1 MPTHDETSPVGPRAG
16 SVRRPAPAR
25 TRPTGGGGGAA
36 RGGGGA
42 RRPAVPPAGRGRP
55 TAGRS
60 SGGGA
65 GRPPASGGRP
75 PGAGGPPGSGRPP
88 GSGGR
93 PPSGGRPSNGK
104 GRPARTKKQRRRR
117 RLKIG
122 LGVLGG
128 LFVLLGVFI
137 GVVYASTDVP
147 SPDSITNAQTTV
159 VYYADGT
166 TEIARLGDEN
176 RTNVPLDQVSE
187 AAQHAVLAAENRDF
201 YTDPGISA
209 TGIVRAAWNN
219 LTGGSTQGGST
230 ITQQYVKNAIL
241 QNSEQTFSRKF
252 QELFLAIKL
261 DNNYSKEQILEN
273 YLNTIYYGRGA
284 YGIESAANTYFGVP
298 ASQLT
303 AEQAAVLAV
312 LIRSPGAY
320 DPADNP
326 EGNEDR
332 WGLVLDAMV
341 EEGWMSAEDR
351 ALAVYPVALPKV
363 APSLGIPAGPEGL
376 IVSRALDEL
385 RTKGYTDDQLYGG
398 GLKIVT
404 TVDKRSQDIAVAS
417 VAEVMEGQNP
427 EGILREALVAVDP
440 RTGAVQAYYGGPNGT
455 GTDYAIN
462 QRQPGSSVK
471 PYVLATALEE
481 GIGVTARR
489 DGSASKTF
497 PDRPD
502 KPVRN
507 SGGASCPACTLEEA
521 MKRSLNT
528 TYYGLTYELGAE
540 EVRERILAATGMPE
554 TWESGNRLFIGNRTL
569 ADPQSAGVDSGLG
582 IGQYDMRPI
591 DQAVGFGTFASG
603 GIRRDAYFVARVTDS
618 EGTVLLENRGQAGEQ
633 VMDARVANDV
643 SYALREVASYSKRA
657 LAGDRPV
664 ASKTGTVGSS
674 DEENADA
681 WMVGYTPSLS
691 AAVWIGSDAY
701 EPIRDARGRIIYGSG
716 LPGAI
721 WKTFMDGVL
730 EGAPEEKMPTAPTI
744 KGDTG
749 EGVAEPAPE
758 TTTEAAPRTQESTPT
773 TPAPANGGTDTGT
786 GTGQQPPGTGGTGQQ
801 PPGTG
806 GTGQQPPGTG
816 GTGQQPPG
824 TGGTGQQPPGTGGT
838 GQQPPGTGGTGQ
850 QPPVTGGGTQA
861 PEPVTP
867 GNG

>member
-1 MPTHDETSPVGPRAG
+1 M
-16 SVRRPAPAR
+16 
-25 TRPTGGGGGAA
+25 
-36 RGGGGA
+36 
-42 RRPAVPPAGRGRP
+42 
-55 TAGRS
+55 
-60 SGGGA
+60 
-65 GRPPASGGRP
+65 
-75 PGAGGPPGSGRPP
+75 
-88 GSGGR
+88 
-93 PPSGGRPSNGK
+93 
-104 GRPARTKKQRRRR
+104 
-117 RLKIG
+117 
-122 LGVLGG
+122 
-128 LFVLLGVFI
+128 LLGVFI
-137 GVVYASTDVP
+137 GVVYASTEVP

-166 TEIARLGDEN
+166 TEMARLGDEN

-219 LTGGSTQGGST
+219 VTGGSTQGGST

-284 YGIESAANTYFGVP
+284 YGIESAATTYFGVP
-298 ASQLT
+298 AAELT
-303 AEQAAVLAV
+303 AQQAAVLAV

-320 DPADNP
+320 DPETNP
-326 EGNEDR
+326 EGNQDR

-341 EEGWMSAEDR
+341 QEGWLSAEER
-351 ALAVYPVALPKV
+351 AASVYPPALPKA
-363 APSLGIPAGPEGL
+363 APSMGIPAGPEGL
-376 IVSRALDEL
+376 IVSRALAEL
-385 RTKGYTDDQLYGG
+385 RGKGYTDDQLYGG

-417 VAEVMEGQNP
+417 VNEVMEGEPN
-427 EGILREALVAVDP
+427 EVLREALVAVDP

-455 GTDYAIN
+455 GTDYAVN

-481 GIGVTARR
+481 GISVTARR

-507 SGGASCPACTLEEA
+507 SGGASCPSCTLEEA

-540 EVRERILAATGMPE
+540 QVRERILAATGMPE
-554 TWESGNRLFIGNRTL
+554 TWESGNQLFVGNRTL
-569 ADPQSAGVDSGLG
+569 ADPQTGGVDAGLG

-591 DQAVGFGTFASG
+591 DQAVGFATFANG
-603 GIRRDAYFVARVTDS
+603 GLRRDAYFVVKVTDS
-618 EGTVLLENRGQAGEQ
+618 EGTVLLENTGSAGEQ
-633 VMDARVANDV
+633 VMEARVANDV
-643 SYALREVASYSKRA
+643 SYALRDVASYSKRA
-657 LAGDRPV
+657 LDGDRPV

-691 AAVWIGSDAY
+691 TAVWMGTDAY
-701 EPIRDARGRIIYGSG
+701 EPIRDVRGRIIYGSG

-730 EGAPEEKMPTAPTI
+730 EGAPEEKMPTSATI

-749 EGVAEPAPE
+749 EGVPEPEPTTSAPAPE
-758 TTTEAAPRTQESTPT
+758 TSTPPATSAAPSTPT
-773 TPAPANGGTDTGT
+773 RPTDTDGDGTPDDQDFDPRDPTVQTRPAPTPTPTPTPTPPAG
-786 GTGQQPPGTGGTGQQ
+786 GQQGQSPQGGA
-801 PPGTG
+801 P
-806 GTGQQPPGTG
+806 
-816 GTGQQPPG
+816 
-824 TGGTGQQPPGTGGT
+824 
-838 GQQPPGTGGTGQ
+838 
-850 QPPVTGGGTQA
+850 A
-861 PEPVTP
+861 PEAPAVPAP
-867 GNG
+867 G